1 MQSIG
6 LPTYCLVVTIT
17 ENVSRITDDMH
28 LKTVRICQHRF
39 KLWIIYCYQ
48 WSLNTELSM
57 WMWETLMRVFNLRN
71 MSSMMRFLF
80 LKIIQHDLRFLWW
93 ENKFSPWLKDAST
106 LRCVYLG
113 GCHNWGEDDKS
124 LRYVRVKSEK
134 RLILGAML
142 DTKMVTGSLRHV
154 YHAKPGKTRAPW
166 CWHQPHHRDTWTARY
181 INVAIITCLT
191 IVRW

>member
-1 MQSIG
+1 MILDFYDG
-6 LPTYCLVVTIT
+6 TTNI
-17 ENVSRITDDMH
+17 
-28 LKTVRICQHRF
+28 
-39 KLWIIYCYQ
+39 
-48 WSLNTELSM
+48 
-57 WMWETLMRVFNLRN
+57 
-71 MSSMMRFLF
+71 
-80 LKIIQHDLRFLWW
+80 
-93 ENKFSPWLKDAST
+93 SPWLKDAST

-181 INVAIITCLT
+181 NITMLRLSLVWQLFVDNNWLIIWNIYISVSAEVDILLYIFCSPANTDWLGKRNIFVNLLRFQKIT
-191 IVRW
+191 S